1 MDITGVDFGV
11 ILTILAMIIK
21 GAQDRARAA
30 EELGKLKQQV
40 ASLEAR
46 GSRGDNRFESLE
58 SKLEVLIAAVTRIE
72 VLCERDTKR
81 EPRCP
86 NEANHAANFNQSP
99 ACRRPDQ

>member
-46 GSRGDNRFESLE
+46 GSRWDNRFESLE

-72 VLCERDTKR
+72 VLCERDYKARTPLPQR
-81 EPRCP
+81 GEPR
-86 NEANHAANFNQSP
+86 
-99 ACRRPDQ
+99 R